1 MDFRPKKP
9 ENYPEL
15 SKAIRSYPK
24 LSGAIQKLSGT
35 IQKSMD
41 SFGAIQNL
49 RKLSGAIF
57 CYPHK
62 QNRLLSSY
70 V

>member
-35 IQKSMD
+35 IQKSID
-41 SFGAIQNL
+41 SFENYPE
-49 RKLSGAIF
+49 LS
-57 CYPHK
+57 K
-62 QNRLLSSY
+62 T
-70 V
+70 